1 MEQQTSY
8 LGTEEMPLVPPT
20 SDEKTMALLS
30 HALTLGT
37 SFVAPLILYFVKK
50 DESSFIAAH
59 AKESLNFI
67 ITLFI
72 VFFAAL
78 FIELVIGL
86 IFSPLAFILSFG
98 IRIAFLLGIILIINA
113 TIKASQGKLYRYP
126 VAIRLIK

>member
-8 LGTEEMPLVPPT
+8 LGKEEIPVAPPT

-37 SFVAPLILYFVKK
+37 GFIAPLILYFVKK

-59 AKESLNFI
+59 AKESLNFH

-72 VFFAAL
+72 LVFVAF
-78 FIELVIGL
+78 FIETVSTL
-86 IFSPLAFILSFG
+86 IFFPFAFILLFG
-98 IRIAFLLGIILIINA
+98 IIIMSILSLILIIIA
-113 TIKASQGKLYRYP
+113 AIKASEGKLYRYP
-126 VAIRLIK
+126 VAIRFIK